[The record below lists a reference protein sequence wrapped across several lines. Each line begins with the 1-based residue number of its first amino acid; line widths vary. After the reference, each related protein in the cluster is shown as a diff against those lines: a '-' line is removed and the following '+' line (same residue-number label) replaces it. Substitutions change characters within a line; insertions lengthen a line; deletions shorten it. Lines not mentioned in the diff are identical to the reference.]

1 MGETQVVNK
10 IVVNLPKE
18 KIDFI
23 NQTHAKEIEYLKNV
37 AFDNKNEEERMQL
50 TNVATLK
57 VSLYRKKSVKEVKI
71 VNEILCYL
79 KNKYLPHNEEQEAY
93 IGDIPSKEEQLTF
106 ETISDSIKIFSKSIA
121 EVENTNLK
129 NKALLG
135 GWISIAAKVFRHEKN
150 IRGENLPDRF
160 EDWLYREHGMKKQMS
175 YNYKHLYRLMKIA
188 PKLMNCRVNRTYFVL
203 NHDILFNYFK
213 EENEEQ
219 PWKHSVPCNCE
230 VCSSYFAEQI
240 ITF

>member
-79 KNKYLPHNEEQEAY
+79 KNKYLPHNEEQA
-93 IGDIPSKEEQLTF
+93 K
-106 ETISDSIKIFSKSIA
+106 KS
-121 EVENTNLK
+121 NSHLK
-129 NKALLG
+129 Q
-135 GWISIAAKVFRHEKN
+135 
-150 IRGENLPDRF
+150 
-160 EDWLYREHGMKKQMS
+160 Y
-175 YNYKHLYRLMKIA
+175 
-188 PKLMNCRVNRTYFVL
+188 
-203 NHDILFNYFK
+203 
-213 EENEEQ
+213 
-219 PWKHSVPCNCE
+219 
-230 VCSSYFAEQI
+230 QI
-240 ITF
+240 Q

>member
-79 KNKYLPHNEEQEAY
+79 KNKYLPHNEEQVAY
-93 IGDIPSKEEQLTF
+93 IGDIPSQEEQLTF
-106 ETISDSIKIFSKSIA
+106 ETISDSIKIFSKSIG

-150 IRGENLPDRF
+150 IRGENLPDQF
-160 EDWLYREHGMKKQMS
+160 EDWLYIQR
-175 YNYKHLYRLMKIA
+175 A
-188 PKLMNCRVNRTYFVL
+188 W
-203 NHDILFNYFK
+203 
-213 EENEEQ
+213 NEKTNEL
-219 PWKHSVPCNCE
+219 
-230 VCSSYFAEQI
+230 
-240 ITF
+240 